1 MFTHINFDITSV
13 KSRLSSLI
21 FDYFFLDTNGSRR
34 ASKKRNLVKEGSGFV
49 SSQLRKYLE
58 KNIVVDGGYC
68 VLTIR

>member
-13 KSRLSSLI
+13 KSRLSFLI
-21 FDYFFLDTNGSRR
+21 FDYFFLILTAAEGRRKNG
-34 ASKKRNLVKEGSGFV
+34 NLVKEGSGFV